1 MHVQS
6 FTINRCW
13 GRMGFYVQ
21 GTKGSADE
29 NARMYDLDKKVIW
42 DWRADEP
49 NEYEVEHDVFFNAI
63 LNGEHINTTDYGAKS
78 SMTTIMGRMAMHSGR
93 IMNLEEVLQSDRS
106 ILPGKFTWD
115 AKMPDM
121 PGEDGNYEIP
131 KPGITNVM

>member
-1 MHVQS
+1 
-6 FTINRCW
+6 
-13 GRMGFYVQ
+13 
-21 GTKGSADE
+21 
-29 NARMYDLDKKVIW
+29 MYDLDKKVIW

-63 LNGEHINTTDYGAKS
+63 LNGEHINTTEYGAKS

-121 PGEDGNYEIP
+121 PGEDGNYETP
-131 KPGITNVM
+131 KPGITNVL